1 MHLIDAQTERLWNAL
16 PSAHTPPGA
25 HPGRPAVCVCAV
37 AYVENLCGQLVAVAV
52 ACLALP
58 RQGHL
63 RGVASSQR
71 GIVVAAAVA
80 PAVAA

>member
-1 MHLIDAQTERLWNAL
+1 MRSLLL
-16 PSAHTPPGA
+16 SPPGA
-25 HPGRPAVCVCAV
+25 HPGRPAVCAV

-58 RQGHL
+58 RRGHL

>member
-1 MHLIDAQTERLWNAL
+1 MRSLLLTRLQGRIQGAL
-16 PSAHTPPGA
+16 P
-25 HPGRPAVCVCAV
+25 CVCAV

-58 RQGHL
+58 RRGHL